1 MEVKSFSIDKNFM
14 NTALLLTAWLLAN
27 SNPLGI
33 PTADDRLG
41 SQIRGQ
47 LAQERE
53 ADVLLNEPSMEELLE
68 GERSMDEFFRR
79 LEPTKPLDVK
89 AQRVGIN
96 SVSITWKPPVVT
108 QINGQGIVSYDVW
121 RQEGDNIYTQKRL
134 GKTTNLSFLD
144 NTAVRGKSYVY
155 KVKALTKNSSGIP
168 ATTIPVLMP

>member
-1 MEVKSFSIDKNFM
+1 MTTSLF
-14 NTALLLTAWLLAN
+14 LTAWLLGN

-53 ADVLLNEPSMEELLE
+53 AEGSTQEPSMEQLLE
-68 GERSMDEFFRR
+68 GQRRMDEFFRR

-96 SVSITWKPPVVT
+96 SVSITWKPPAVT
-108 QINGQGIVSYDVW
+108 QIEGQAIVGYEVL
-121 RQEGDNIYTQKRL
+121 REEGDNIYTQKSL

-144 NTAVRGKSYVY
+144 NTAVRGKSYLY
-155 KVKALTKNSSGIP
+155 KVLALTKNSWGTP
-168 ATTIPVLMP
+168 APAAPVFMP